1 MKNIQLEKLLN
12 EMASEAIL
20 LRLLDDP
27 QRIGRENLS
36 RLLPEHAAI
45 FQKKY
50 PELWDAF
57 SGEKEDS
64 SSPSA
69 SAHDI

>member
-27 QRIGRENLS
+27 QRIGREDLS
-36 RLLPEHAAI
+36 RLLQEHAAI
-45 FQKKY
+45 FQKRSI
-50 PELWDAF
+50 PGA
-57 SGEKEDS
+57 GR
-64 SSPSA
+64 
-69 SAHDI
+69 